1 MNEIRR
7 TIYSDLILLNIK
19 ENMSND
25 YKELGIT
32 EEEYKRFI
40 EENEEL
46 GYLKNGI
53 VTVLGFQHLREKYIN
68 FV

>member
-19 ENMSND
+19 EGVNN
-25 YKELGIT
+25 ELKIT
-32 EEEYKRFI
+32 EEEYKKFI

>member
-1 MNEIRR
+1 MHEIRK

-19 ENMSND
+19 ENVSND
-25 YKELGIT
+25 YKELKIT
-32 EEEYKRFI
+32 EEEYKKLI
-40 EENEEL
+40 DENEKL